1 MSLKDFKINLERF
14 EHLIKSVESS
24 KLKLK
29 KKRKIFDF
37 REKKISYYINA
48 AKGAFKELKESLW
61 NLNYLVKED
70 KNNEIIYLEL
80 IKDLK
85 NIENNYAQENL
96 KKVFEVIEKIKKN
109 ILKFKET
116 EQYTTFDVKYIPLDV
131 RADVNADLKELKK
144 CYNAGCYRSSVILC
158 GRLLEA
164 ALHRKYFEITG
175 QDILEKNPGIGLG
188 KLIAKLSEKN
198 VNFDPGVREQIHVIN
213 KIRVE
218 SVHKKKEAFYPSKSQ
233 AYAIILFTMDVLEK
247 LFK

>member
-233 AYAIILFTMDVLEK
+233 AYAIMLFTLDVLEK